1 MPRLVVAVAVE
12 EAEEGVGIACQLV
25 AVGRTSAAPVAVAP
39 EAVADV
45 GTEFV
50 AVAAAEA
57 LVAVAPDQS
66 RAELGFRASRLRSP
80 PR

>member
-1 MPRLVVAVAVE
+1 
-12 EAEEGVGIACQLV
+12 VGIAYQLV
-25 AVGRTSAAPVAVAP
+25 VVGRTSAAPVAVAL

-57 LVAVAPDQS
+57 LVAVAQDQS